1 MDIADTNLSFIGR
14 IRKNYGLLLF
24 LVTAAIPLVLWWLF
38 MLLVSFSGTLFSDP
52 KQVGMSIFM
61 VFFFPLIAAPIISG
75 LAILI
80 SRLLNLPN
88 IGCLVVI
95 VLGFVIPLV
104 AFGLV
109 FVANSIARKLYTGDI
124 DSLPAVMPTSTKPAA
139 VAAPIVSA
147 AGSEPAEKLAKLKDM
162 LDKGLISS
170 LDYETKKADVL
181 AKM

>member
-1 MDIADTNLSFIGR
+1 METADTNLIAR
-14 IRKNYGLLLF
+14 IRKNFSLLLF
-24 LVTAAIPLVLWWLF
+24 LVTAAIPLVLWWLLI
-38 MLLVSFSGTLFSDP
+38 LLVSFSGTLFSDP

-88 IGCLVVI
+88 IGCLVIV
-95 VLGFVIPLV
+95 VLGFIIPLV

-109 FVANSIARKLYTGDI
+109 LVANSIARKLYTGDI
-124 DSLPAVMPTSTKPAA
+124 ANIPEVMPKSTKSVP
-139 VAAPIVSA
+139 VAAPAVS
-147 AGSEPAEKLAKLKDM
+147 GEPSEKLAKLKDM
-162 LDKGLISS
+162 LDKGLISQQ
-170 LDYETKKADVL
+170 DYETKKADVL